1 VITSGAS
8 GTSAGSGTGSTSGSG
23 TGSTSGS
30 GTGSTAGSGTGST
43 AGDGALGGPASL
55 PTSTGRSYGDDFAS
69 AAASTGVPVSLLN
82 AVASTESS
90 FQPGAVSSAGAEGL
104 MQLMPSTAASL
115 GVNPFNPSQAVNA
128 AAQLLSNYHQQF
140 GSWSLA
146 LAAYNAGPAAVQA
159 YSGVPPYSQTQ
170 NYVQTVL
177 SRAGMEGQ

>member
-1 VITSGAS
+1 
-8 GTSAGSGTGSTSGSG
+8 
-23 TGSTSGS
+23 
-30 GTGSTAGSGTGST
+30 
-43 AGDGALGGPASL
+43 
-55 PTSTGRSYGDDFAS
+55 
-69 AAASTGVPVSLLN
+69 
-82 AVASTESS
+82 
-90 FQPGAVSSAGAEGL
+90 

-128 AAQLLSNYHQQF
+128 AAQLLSNYHEQF

-159 YSGVPPYSQTQ
+159 YSGVPPYTQTQ